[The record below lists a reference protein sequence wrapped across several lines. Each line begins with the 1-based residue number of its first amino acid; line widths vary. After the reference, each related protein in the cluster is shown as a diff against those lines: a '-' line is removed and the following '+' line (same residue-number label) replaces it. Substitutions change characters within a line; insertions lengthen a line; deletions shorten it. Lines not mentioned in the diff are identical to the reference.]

1 MLTLL
6 EVVTGCLLAGWIV
19 YPVAVCVVGSLRGA
33 GRGRAGRDGAGVSLL
48 IATRDSVEAV
58 RARVSNIM
66 ALRHEVRSL
75 EIIVAVD
82 HAARSRTDQYRA
94 ALGSEVLLVAG
105 DPPGGKAA
113 TLNAAVRA
121 ASGDIL
127 IFADSA
133 QQFLPGAIRALV
145 AKLDEPGVGASTGVL
160 EALNNSRSL
169 FLRTFW
175 SYELW
180 LRRSESRAGSIVAVT
195 GAIYALRRKLW
206 DPLPAG
212 LICDDLYVPLK
223 VIRQGFRVVS
233 CDAAVAV
240 DPRVFRPRQEFD
252 RKVRTLTGML
262 QMCVLC
268 PSVLNPFGNRAWLQF
283 VFHKLLR
290 IATPALI
297 AAALLAGLACISP
310 TVRFEVLGIA
320 AGAVA
325 VLLLLRQRLR
335 LAARVSR
342 QIGWLLLFL
351 CAPFIAVA
359 NALRGKWDVWSGPGD
374 DGPTRD
380 TGVA

>member
-1 MLTLL
+1 MLTLF
-6 EVVTGCLLAGWIV
+6 EAVIGCLLAGWIIYPAAV
-19 YPVAVCVVGSLRGA
+19 YAVGSLRGTGA
-33 GRGRAGRDGAGVSLL
+33 GRARRSGAGVSVL
-48 IATRDSVEAV
+48 IATRDPVDVV
-58 RARVSNIM
+58 RARVANVM
-66 ALRHEVRSL
+66 TLRHEVPAL
-75 EIIVAVD
+75 EVIVAVD
-82 HAARSRTDQYRA
+82 HAARSRTDLYRA
-94 ALGSEVLLVAG
+94 VLGSEVLLVAG

-121 ASGDIL
+121 ANGDIL
-127 IFADSA
+127 IFTDSA
-133 QQFLPGAIRALV
+133 QEFLPGAIRALV
-145 AKLDEPGVGASTGVL
+145 EKLEEAGVGASTGVL
-160 EALNNSRSL
+160 QAVNNNRSL

-195 GAIYALRRKLW
+195 GAIYALHRNLW

-223 VIRQGFRVVS
+223 VIRKGFRVVS
-233 CDAAVAV
+233 CDSAVAV

-268 PSVLNPFGNRAWLQF
+268 PSVLNPFGNRAWPQF

-290 IATPALI
+290 IATPALV
-297 AAALLAGLACISP
+297 AVALLAGLTCFSRTARMEI
-310 TVRFEVLGIA
+310 LGAA

-325 VLLLLRQRLR
+325 VLLLLRLRLR
-335 LAARVSR
+335 LAARVSG

-351 CAPFIAVA
+351 CAPLIAVA
-359 NALRGKWDVWSGPGD
+359 NALRGNWDIWSGPGD
-374 DGPTRD
+374 DRPTRD